1 MMHEMCVFVLMGKH
15 KKAHFKWAF
24 SKSFILR
31 LNVTLAQVMRMNIS
45 FGEVLTFGIFLVAL
59 LTYIDKRK

>member
-1 MMHEMCVFVLMGKH
+1 
-15 KKAHFKWAF
+15 
-24 SKSFILR
+24 
-31 LNVTLAQVMRMNIS
+31 MNIS

>member
-1 MMHEMCVFVLMGKH
+1 M
-15 KKAHFKWAF
+15 
-24 SKSFILR
+24 
-31 LNVTLAQVMRMNIS
+31 MRMNIS